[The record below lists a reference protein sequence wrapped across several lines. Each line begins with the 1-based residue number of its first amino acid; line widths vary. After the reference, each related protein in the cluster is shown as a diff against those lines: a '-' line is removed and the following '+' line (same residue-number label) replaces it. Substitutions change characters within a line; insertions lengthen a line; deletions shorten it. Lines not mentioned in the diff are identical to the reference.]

1 MLLKQSF
8 LSLIFIVSF
17 FENYSQQI
25 NWMSLDEAVE
35 AQKTTPKN
43 LIIDVYTNWCG
54 PCKLMDKNTFSNP
67 EIVSYIN
74 EIIKLSNLML
84 KEMKK

>member
-74 EIIKLSNLML
+74 
-84 KEMKK
+84 